1 MSSADTIAYFSMEI
15 GLEPGIPTYA
25 GGLGVLAGDTLRAAA
40 DLGVPMVGIT
50 LVYRKGY
57 FQQRL
62 DESGRQHEEPETWSP
77 QEVLEETGA
86 RATIEIEGCPVEIR
100 AWRYRVRGETGEVP
114 VYLLDTDLPGNPSEA
129 RAITDRLYG
138 GDARDRLRQE
148 AVLGLGGIAILRA
161 LGLEA
166 SVHHMNEG
174 HSALMALSLL
184 ESSDLATVRR
194 RCVFTTHTPVPAGH
208 DAFPVELVDS
218 ILGER
223 RLERLVETGA
233 IEDGELDM
241 TRLALLFSRSVNAVS
256 YRHAQVSK
264 QMFPERTIRAITN
277 GVHAGTW
284 VARSFHE
291 LYDRH
296 LPDWRRGRGTLR
308 HAVAIPLEEIRTAHE
323 TAKEDLLREVGARAD
338 EPLEA
343 GILTLGFARRAT
355 AYKRADFLF
364 RVPDRL
370 QRIARDV
377 GPIQVIFAGKAH
389 PADET
394 GKAMIRRV
402 FEAAAELDEALRV
415 VWLPGY
421 DMELA
426 RRMVSGVDV
435 WLNTPRKPLEAS
447 GTSGMKAAL
456 NGVPSLSVLDG
467 WWIEGHVEG
476 VTGWSIG
483 ETWGDGDGE
492 EEEAASLYLRLE
504 KEIAPLFYQ
513 DPENWSR
520 LMRSTIALNGSYFTA
535 ERMLRQYVRQ
545 IYDTARSDGNRS
557 GARR

>member
-1 MSSADTIAYFSMEI
+1 MRPADTIAYFSMEI
-15 GLEPGIPTYA
+15 GLQSGIPTYA

-57 FQQRL
+57 FRQRL

-77 QEVLEETGA
+77 EERLEETGA
-86 RATIEIEGCPVEIR
+86 RATIEIEGRPVEIR

-114 VYLLDTDLPGNPSEA
+114 VYLVDTDLPGNPSEA

-148 AVLGLGGIAILRA
+148 AVLGLGGIAILRE

-174 HSALMALSLL
+174 HSALMALPLL

-194 RCVFTTHTPVPAGH
+194 RSVFTTHTPVPAGH
-208 DAFPVELVDS
+208 DTFPVELVDS
-218 ILGER
+218 ILGKR
-223 RLERLVETGA
+223 RLERLVESGA
-233 IEDGELDM
+233 IVDGALDM
-241 TRLALLFSRSVNAVS
+241 TRLALHFSRSVNAVS
-256 YRHAQVSK
+256 YRHAQVSR
-264 QMFPERTIRAITN
+264 QMFPERSIRAITN
-277 GVHAGTW
+277 GVHAATW
-284 VARSFHE
+284 ATPSFHE

-323 TAKEDLLREVGARAD
+323 TAKEELLREAGERAG
-338 EPLEA
+338 EPLED

-355 AYKRADFLF
+355 AYKRADLLF
-364 RVPDRL
+364 RDPQRL
-370 QRIARDV
+370 ERIARDV

-402 FEAAAELDEALRV
+402 FEAADKLGEALRV

-483 ETWGDGDGE
+483 ESWGDGADE
-492 EEEAASLYLRLE
+492 EGEAASLYVRLE

-513 DPENWSR
+513 DPEGWSR
-520 LMRSTIALNGSYFTA
+520 VMRSTIALNGSHFTA

-545 IYDTARSDGNRS
+545 IYDSTRSDGI
-557 GARR
+557 